1 MGGMAPLIENPMFAR
16 YFARCGARRE
26 AQGNAE
32 LRAEMLA
39 GLTGRVIEVGAGTG
53 LNFPHY
59 PDGVEVVAVEPE
71 PTLRGNA
78 QAAAMKAPVPVT
90 VVDGVAAAIPAED
103 GSADAVVV
111 SGVLCSVIGVPAALA
126 EFRRVLKP
134 LGELRFYE
142 HVRSPNALRSRFQD
156 LADPLWSR
164 LMGGCHPNRD
174 TLSTLRA
181 AGFHVDRWRE
191 FTFPYDARFSIIAP
205 RVLGTAV
212 AG

>member
-1 MGGMAPLIENPMFAR
+1 MGGMAPLIENPRFAR
-16 YFARCGARRE
+16 YFARYGARRE

-53 LNFPHY
+53 LNFRHY
-59 PDGVEVVAVEPE
+59 PEGVEVVAVEPE
-71 PTLRGNA
+71 PTLRGKA
-78 QAAAMKAPVPVT
+78 QAAARPAPVPVT
-90 VVDGVAAAIPAED
+90 VVDGVAADIPAED

-111 SGVLCSVIGVPAALA
+111 SGVLCSVADVPAALA

-142 HVRSPNALRSRFQD
+142 HVRSSHALRGRFQD

-164 LMGGCHPNRD
+164 LMGGCRPNRD
-174 TLSTLRA
+174 TLTTVRA
-181 AGFHVDRWRE
+181 AGFHVERWRE
-191 FTFPYDARFSIIAP
+191 FSFPYGARFSVVAP
-205 RVLGTAV
+205 RILGTAV
-212 AG
+212 AR